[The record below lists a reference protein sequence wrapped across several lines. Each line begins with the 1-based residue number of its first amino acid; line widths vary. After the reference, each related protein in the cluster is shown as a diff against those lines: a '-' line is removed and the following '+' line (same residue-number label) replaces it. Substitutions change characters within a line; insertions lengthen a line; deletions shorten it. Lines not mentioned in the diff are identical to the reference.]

1 MSDSNSTKTH
11 LHQSVKSQEFDSPD
25 EFNLSDAINFVR
37 SNIRYLIWGMLLGVI
52 LALIIAVLL
61 PKQYEAKA
69 LIKIGQIGSVDTNGL
84 PIEPGLQVVDRIKSQ
99 SFQDV
104 VLEALGVS
112 TEDDDDKLVKQFRKR
127 DLFREERLADG

>member
-84 PIEPGLQVVDRIKSQ
+84 PIEPGLQVVDRINSQ
-99 SFQDV
+99 SFQDT
-104 VLEALGVS
+104 VLA
-112 TEDDDDKLVKQFRKR
+112 T
-127 DLFREERLADG
+127 AA